1 MSNGFD
7 PTLYVVA
14 LAAIPTLLGLL
25 QNGTLPRQKARG
37 NELLAI
43 TAIFIVATL
52 GMIASLYALA
62 AERNTDLLRYV
73 ALAGI
78 AALGMWVLAPTG
90 ILLAKWK

>member
-1 MSNGFD
+1 MVNDFN

-25 QNGTLPRQKARG
+25 QSGNLLRQKARG
-37 NELLAI
+37 NQLLAI
-43 TAIFIVATL
+43 MAIALAAL

-62 AERNTDLLRYV
+62 AERNTDLLRYT

-78 AALGMWVLAPTG
+78 AGLGTWVLVPTG
-90 ILLAKWK
+90 ILIAKWK